1 MNHAAVRAVSMHTLN
16 RQRANIVFSN
26 ILANSRVLTPRD
38 VSRQERV
45 FERDGVLRWN
55 GARAVGW
62 AKIGVSL
69 QTVLASMGS
78 SHRTTETYKN
88 SPEVLARLLL
98 VFEKES
104 YLVWMKKEGVYIV
117 LKEKASSESQLKA
130 WALALWVAHRA
141 HQNPATMSSD
151 ETLMQLLTSSLGE
164 LTSRWHA
171 DVAALKAAGWD
182 VDTAS
187 LETTSARRIQV
198 EVGTPSR

>member
-1 MNHAAVRAVSMHTLN
+1 MLTLN

-26 ILANSRVLTPRD
+26 ILANGKVLTPRE
-38 VSRQERV
+38 VSREERI

-55 GARAVGW
+55 GARAVGQ

-69 QTVLASMGS
+69 QAILASMGS
-78 SHRTTETYKN
+78 SHSVTQTYEN
-88 SPEVLARLLL
+88 SAEALARLLL

-104 YLVWMKKEGVYIV
+104 YLVWMKNEDVCIV

-141 HQNPATMSSD
+141 HQDPAAVSSN
-151 ETLMQLLTSSLGE
+151 ETLMQLLTLSLGE

-171 DVAALKAAGWD
+171 DVAALTAAGWD

-187 LETTSARRIQV
+187 LETASARRIRV
-198 EVGTPSR
+198 DAGTISR